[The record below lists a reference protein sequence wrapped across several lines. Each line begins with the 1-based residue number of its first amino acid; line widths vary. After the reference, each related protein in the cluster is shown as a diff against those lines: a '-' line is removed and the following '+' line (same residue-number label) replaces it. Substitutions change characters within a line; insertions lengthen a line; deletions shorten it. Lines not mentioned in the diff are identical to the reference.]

1 MTDFYEIMKFIK
13 IMKTSFKT
21 RQTSLIT
28 KIMFLDRVSLPR
40 LVCSVSE
47 CQKSSFQQLTPIFTY
62 SNCSLWEKPEF
73 GLIATAFKCTVTV
86 YLLDLMP
93 QGFQKYAGNLNPI
106 MSFSPTVSKKGQFF
120 ALCLKSQSGILIS
133 FIIFTSSRSRP
144 LKNFSRTFCGIPWH
158 NRLL

>member
-93 QGFQKYAGNLNPI
+93 QGFQKYAGNLNP
-106 MSFSPTVSKKGQFF
+106 MMFFLYPVLAKKD
-120 ALCLKSQSGILIS
+120 
-133 FIIFTSSRSRP
+133 
-144 LKNFSRTFCGIPWH
+144 NF
-158 NRLL
+158 LLSA